1 MNHLEQNDCFAYPGK
16 RAAGDNAACKQQS
29 RASLDFPSVSRL
41 FCWEEWRNRAAAKC
55 YKYMKNEKNAQIS
68 KGLWYNNEKKQ
79 QGIEGEFP
87 DKFLWNPKAV

>member
-1 MNHLEQNDCFAYPGK
+1 
-16 RAAGDNAACKQQS
+16 
-29 RASLDFPSVSRL
+29 
-41 FCWEEWRNRAAAKC
+41 
-55 YKYMKNEKNAQIS
+55 MKNEKNAQIS